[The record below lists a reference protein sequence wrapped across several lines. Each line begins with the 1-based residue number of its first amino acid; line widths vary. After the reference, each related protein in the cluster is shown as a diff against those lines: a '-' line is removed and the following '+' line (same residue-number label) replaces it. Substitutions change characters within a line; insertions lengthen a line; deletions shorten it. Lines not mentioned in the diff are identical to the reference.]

1 MGAPGRGIRLDKW
14 LWHARF
20 FRTRGLA
27 AKVVGGGHVRVNSI
41 KVSKP
46 AASVKP
52 GDTLV
57 FPQGRRVRVVR
68 VAGEGERR
76 GPSGEARALY
86 EDLSP
91 PPEPAS
97 PSPSMLEGRGRPT
110 KKDRR
115 VASALKGSA
124 LE

>member
-1 MGAPGRGIRLDKW
+1 MRI
-14 LWHARF
+14 
-20 FRTRGLA
+20 
-27 AKVVGGGHVRVNSI
+27 NSI

-68 VAGEGERR
+68 VAGASERR
-76 GPSGEARALY
+76 GPAAEARALY

-91 PPEPAS
+91 PQKPAS
-97 PSPSMLEGRGRPT
+97 PSPPRFEGRGRPT

-115 VASALKGSA
+115 AASALKGYM

>member
-1 MGAPGRGIRLDKW
+1 M
-14 LWHARF
+14 
-20 FRTRGLA
+20 
-27 AKVVGGGHVRVNSI
+27 VGGGHVRVNSV

-76 GPSGEARALY
+76 GPAGEARALY

-97 PSPSMLEGRGRPT
+97 PSPPRREGRGRPT